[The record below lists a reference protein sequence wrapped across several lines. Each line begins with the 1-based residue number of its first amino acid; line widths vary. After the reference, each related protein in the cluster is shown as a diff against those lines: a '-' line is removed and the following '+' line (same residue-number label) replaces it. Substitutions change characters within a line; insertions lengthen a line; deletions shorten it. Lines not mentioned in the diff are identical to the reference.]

1 MLNLFERN
9 DQKTR
14 DLLYSL
20 KQAGFERP
28 TVFLVPA
35 GSSHL
40 TSFTQR
46 FSLGAA

>member
-28 TVFLVPA
+28 TVFFWKMMVGLPPECESPFA
-35 GSSHL
+35 Y
-40 TSFTQR
+40 FC
-46 FSLGAA
+46 

>member
-28 TVFLVPA
+28 TVFLEDDGWLPPECESPFA
-35 GSSHL
+35 Y
-40 TSFTQR
+40 FAKQ
-46 FSLGAA
+46 